1 MVWLAILSRYTNI
14 MTLERLRDDSLF
26 DTPARFTHLNK
37 LRSQLGLS
45 ALSLPVDS
53 ANSTA
58 ATAGIEIEMTWRQ
71 AFKDM
76 HDPWLNSDIV
86 PRYDLDINST
96 EYRAFHLDYTRNY
109 TQLVPRLHSITPVI
123 PRVGDDSFWEF
134 SFRPT
139 KDPAVANAELTTLY
153 DADILFEDIPYPTHM
168 TLAGIPSIR
177 DAAAILCRL
186 EQEGGTTPER
196 LASPEHSKKGTWMQ
210 KGMGGIRKRYATELE
225 GSDTVAYEF
234 RTLVTTSPE
243 QMDRVFR
250 LGQALA
256 YTCLHDPDEWKKE
269 RGAIEASLVAQGL
282 PLRMWGH
289 PNREP
294 LVWKA
299 YRETLIEK

>member
-1 MVWLAILSRYTNI
+1 
-14 MTLERLRDDSLF
+14 MTLERLGDHELF
-26 DTPARFTHLNK
+26 ETPTRFAHLNA
-37 LRSQLGLS
+37 LRGHLGLT
-45 ALSLPVDS
+45 SLEAP
-53 ANSTA
+53 AIPPEPSTP
-58 ATAGIEIEMTWRQ
+58 TAGIEIEMTWRQ

-76 HDPWLNSDIV
+76 HDPWLDSNIV
-86 PRYDLDINST
+86 PRYDLDINSA
-96 EYRAFHLDYTRNY
+96 EYKAFHANYTRNY
-109 TQLVPRLHSITPVI
+109 NTLIPRLHSLTPVI
-123 PRVGDDSFWEF
+123 PRVGEDSFWEF

-153 DADILFEDIPYPTHM
+153 DAGILFEDIPYPTHL

-186 EQEGGTTPER
+186 EQAGGTTPER

-210 KGMGGIRKRYATELE
+210 KGMGGIRKRNTHELE
-225 GSDTVAYEF
+225 GDDTVAYEF

-250 LGQALA
+250 LGQELA
-256 YTCLHDPDEWKKE
+256 HTCLHSPTAWKSE
-269 RGAIEASLVAQGL
+269 RDKVEALLVANGL

-294 LVWKA
+294 LVWEA
-299 YRETLIEK
+299 YRNTFEKK